1 MRDETVATPSPVA
14 AFLSLEAARS
24 GATVLALTL
33 ALMLPAL
40 WNGYPILYFDSVDY
54 LTLGFTWAMPVYR
67 TAGYGFI
74 ALAGTSTG
82 TLWVTLFVQ
91 SLCVAFVL
99 YESRRLL
106 APWLRGWTLFAVLAA
121 MMTLTSLPWVTSE
134 IMPDVFTAPAVL
146 LTLLLALRGDELSLA
161 RKAVFILLLAVSCL
175 AHPTHVAM
183 VAGLVLCLCIGK
195 WLRKRG
201 WPVLP
206 LQVRAVVAGLLLGTV
221 LSVAANWAVTGR
233 IFFAPRT
240 TPVLTFAV
248 LLEEG
253 LGQRYLAETCNQPG
267 LHQSVLCPYRETLP
281 ADANQF
287 LWHTES
293 FWKAGG
299 WNRMMPES
307 AKDLQEILR
316 RYPGEF
322 AWAATQLMAE
332 QLVTIRTGEGFRTMV
347 GFVDRQIRTFYP
359 RDTAQF
365 EGARQQHYPEVP
377 DSPMPAINLVQVPL
391 MLAGLLLLIGVT
403 AIGWRRRD
411 SFTVSTGGIVL
422 LAYLGNAFICGAISN
437 PADRYGSRLAW
448 LAALAA
454 VVLLLHLRRGDAPGT
469 SFAAR

>member
-1 MRDETVATPSPVA
+1 MRDESLATPSPA
-14 AFLSLEAARS
+14 MRPPSLEAVRS
-24 GATVLALTL
+24 WTAVLGLTL
-33 ALMLPAL
+33 GLMLPAF

-54 LTLGFTWAMPVYR
+54 ITLGFTWAMPVYR

-74 ALAGTSTG
+74 ALTGASTG
-82 TLWVTLFVQ
+82 TLWITLFLQ

-99 YESRRLL
+99 CESRRLL
-106 APWLRGWTLFAVLAA
+106 VPWLRGWSLLAVLVAT
-121 MMTLTSLPWVTSE
+121 MTLTSLPWVTSE

-146 LTLLLALRGDELSLA
+146 LTLMLAIRGDELPLA
-161 RKAVFILLLAVSCL
+161 RKAVFVLLLAVSCL
-175 AHPTHVAM
+175 AHPTHVSM
-183 VAGLVLCLCIGK
+183 VAGLVLCLFIGN

-201 WPVLP
+201 WPVLSMNAKP
-206 LQVRAVVAGLLLGTV
+206 VLAGLLIGTL
-221 LSVAANWAVTGR
+221 LSVATNWAVTGR

-267 LHQSVLCPYRETLP
+267 VHQSVLCPYRATLP

-307 AKDLQEILR
+307 AKDLREILR
-316 RYPGEF
+316 RYPAEF
-322 AWAATQLMAE
+322 AWAATQLMVE
-332 QLVTIRTGEGFRTMV
+332 QLGTIRTGEGFRTMV

-359 RDTAQF
+359 RDFAQF
-365 EGARQQHYPEVP
+365 QGARQQHYPEVP

-391 MLAGLLLLIGVT
+391 MLGGLVVLIGVT
-403 AIGWRRRD
+403 AVGWRRRD
-411 SFTVSTGGIVL
+411 SFTVTLGGIVL

-448 LAALAA
+448 LAALTA
-454 VVLLLHLRRGDAPGT
+454 VVLVLRLKREDAPGK
-469 SFAAR
+469 SFAVN